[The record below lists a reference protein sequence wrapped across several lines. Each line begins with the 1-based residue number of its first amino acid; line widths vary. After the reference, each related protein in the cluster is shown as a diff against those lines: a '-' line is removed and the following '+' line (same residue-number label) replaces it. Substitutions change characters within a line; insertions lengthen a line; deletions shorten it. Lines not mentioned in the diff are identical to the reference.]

1 MSLRVRAERTGDRE
15 LYERSLD
22 RLYSHRLLVKFQ
34 FLLHPLPYRQLPH
47 KFTPV
52 VIGISDS
59 EMEIGDQRLG
69 IRDWKLGIG
78 DWGLGIGDWGLDVGN
93 VFSILYS
100 LFSIL
105 QKSIL
110 HSLFSIFYP
119 LFAIPRLRF

>member
-59 EMEIGDQRLG
+59 EMEIGDQRLE
-69 IRDWKLGIG
+69 IG
-78 DWGLGIGDWGLDVGN
+78 DWGLEIVLWRLEIGDWRLEMYSLFPILYSPKIYSP
-93 VFSILYS
+93 FSILHFLS
-100 LFSIL
+100 SIR
-105 QKSIL
+105 
-110 HSLFSIFYP
+110 HSST
-119 LFAIPRLRF
+119 